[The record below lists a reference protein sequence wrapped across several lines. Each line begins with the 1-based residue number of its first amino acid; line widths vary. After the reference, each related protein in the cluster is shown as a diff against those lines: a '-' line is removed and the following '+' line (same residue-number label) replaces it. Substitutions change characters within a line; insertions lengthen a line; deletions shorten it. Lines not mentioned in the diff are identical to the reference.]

1 MSMKNLI
8 RGVAAAATSVAVSAY
23 AALPTGVDT
32 AITGATT
39 DGTTLVGSL
48 AVAGAAVFL
57 IAKMLR
63 KFGILL

>member
-32 AITGATT
+32 AVTGAST
-39 DGTTLVGSL
+39 DGVTLIGEL

-57 IAKMLR
+57 IGKVLR